1 MGHKDHRMAAILER
15 LNAVMGEYMSPL
27 PSTTTYAHS
36 VHNSSNQE
44 CHGEN
49 CFSTPNQTNTND
61 NKKYED
67 SVEVIKEHDNVFHDS
82 WWQGGGGDQGS
93 IHWEA
98 AALGLASIFIGLGM
112 VGLLMSICSA
122 CLRQRR
128 AQILIS
134 TRSRKR
140 AERFSS
146 VPEGKQSLFQVFT
159 SRGIICLVSQNP
171 DLYFR

>member
-36 VHNSSNQE
+36 KHNSSNHE

-49 CFSTPNQTNTND
+49 CFSSPNQTLTTD

-82 WWQGGGGDQGS
+82 WWQGGGGEQGS

-159 SRGIICLVSQNP
+159 SRGSLENSM
-171 DLYFR
+171 